1 MSYNFVDFSFYV
13 EQAQFD
19 VRKLLDEV
27 KWFIEGNSMI
37 ELIS

>member
-13 EQAQFD
+13 EQAQLD
-19 VRKLLDEV
+19 MQKLLDEV